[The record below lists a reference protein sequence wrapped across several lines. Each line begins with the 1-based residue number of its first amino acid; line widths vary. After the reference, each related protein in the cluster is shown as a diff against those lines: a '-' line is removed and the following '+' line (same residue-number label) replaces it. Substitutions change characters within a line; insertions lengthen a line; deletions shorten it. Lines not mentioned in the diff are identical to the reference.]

1 MSIDQA
7 IAWLTSP
14 VQGMRFGLE
23 RMRAAAAMLDHPE
36 RTLRFI
42 HVAGTNGKGST
53 CAMIDAILRRCGYNV
68 GLYTSP
74 YIVRYQNRVQ
84 YNGADIPDDVLVHIA
99 AQLIP
104 LAHKVEQQHGALT
117 SFELGTLLALV
128 YYARHARPDVVVWE
142 TGLGGRL
149 DATNVVDPLVSVI
162 TTIGFDHMDVL
173 GHTLPLI
180 ASEKAGIIKSGVPIV
195 SGVGDAEAAAVI
207 AARAHEKD
215 APLFVL
221 GDHFSYRARAGG
233 GICFSSPDGEI
244 EAEVALEGPHQLH
257 NASLAMMA
265 MCVLRTTL
273 AVGTEHIREG
283 LRTVRWPGR
292 CEWVTPRLLID
303 GAHNVE
309 GMRALARI
317 VHTLPERRVALIGM
331 VEHKDHRACIEALR
345 GLFDAW
351 VVTETQFFKRMD
363 AHALGALIA
372 SIDDRPVFV
381 EPSIASALARA
392 DALAGDCVVACG
404 SLYVI
409 GEIRAHANGVRA
421 VQGW

>member
-1 MSIDQA
+1 
-7 IAWLTSP
+7 
-14 VQGMRFGLE
+14 
-23 RMRAAAAMLDHPE
+23 
-36 RTLRFI
+36 
-42 HVAGTNGKGST
+42 
-53 CAMIDAILRRCGYNV
+53 
-68 GLYTSP
+68 
-74 YIVRYQNRVQ
+74 
-84 YNGADIPDDVLVHIA
+84 
-99 AQLIP
+99 
-104 LAHKVEQQHGALT
+104 
-117 SFELGTLLALV
+117 
-128 YYARHARPDVVVWE
+128 
-142 TGLGGRL
+142 
-149 DATNVVDPLVSVI
+149 
-162 TTIGFDHMDVL
+162 
-173 GHTLPLI
+173 
-180 ASEKAGIIKSGVPIV
+180 
-195 SGVGDAEAAAVI
+195 VGDAEAAAVI

-233 GICFSSPDGEI
+233 GIVFQSPYGTIQSD
-244 EAEVALEGPHQLH
+244 VALEGAHQLH
-257 NASLAMMA
+257 NASLALMA
-265 MCVLRTTL
+265 MHVLCDRYTMSI
-273 AVGTEHIREG
+273 APEHIREG
-283 LRTVRWPGR
+283 LRTVLWPGR